1 MTKIIGMLPASGSAS
16 RLLGIPKFLLPI
28 ESKKSL
34 LEHHVEMMNEVC
46 DEVRIA
52 TRERWRPV
60 LEDLKLNATIHY
72 MEPSTMADALIN
84 MDPGNNTIVVGMPDV
99 YVGGS
104 NRNFYKAMLDKEG
117 DVVLATWNYIEEK
130 MKGKLGQVLTDDYSR
145 VLNVLDKHP
154 TCEYPEI
161 WGAITFRNE
170 MIHKIDRSGGSVLS
184 NVNDWIDKHD
194 VNVTAVKISGEYVD
208 AGTIHGLVE
217 MYHYVGRSL

>member
-16 RLLGIPKFLLPI
+16 RLLGIPKFLLPV
-28 ESKKSL
+28 ENGKSL
-34 LEHHVEMMNEVC
+34 LQRHVEMMNEVC

-52 TRERWRPV
+52 TRERWHPL
-60 LEDLKLNATIHY
+60 LEDLKLNATIYY

-84 MDPGNNTIVVGMPDV
+84 MDPGNSTIVVGMPDV

-104 NRNFYKAMLDKEG
+104 NRNFYKSMLDTEG

-130 MKGKLGQVLTDDYSR
+130 MKGKLGQVLTNDYSR

-154 TCEYPEI
+154 TCEYPEV
-161 WGAITFRNE
+161 WGAIVFRNE

-184 NVNDWIDKHD
+184 SVNEWIDKHD
-194 VNVTAVKISGEYVD
+194 VDVTAVKIPGEYID
-208 AGTIHGLVE
+208 AGTIRGLVD
-217 MYHYVGRSL
+217 MYHYVGKSL